1 MLYGDNVTEKRKA
14 PSLARRMARQLK
26 DPMLII
32 LLGAAAVGLALAI
45 ADFSAQAL
53 VEPLLIIGIA
63 LANALVSALQERGAQ
78 RSLDALE
85 NLSAVMCKVRR
96 DGKEI
101 VADARTLVPGDIVSL
116 HAGDI
121 VPADCVLIGAHSLES
136 EESMLT
142 GESVPVSKSEGDRVF
157 SGSKVLTG
165 KGTAVVDKTGMS
177 TEMGRIACLLYTS
190 DAADEL

>member
-101 VADARTLVPGDIVSL
+101 VADARSCRAI
-116 HAGDI
+116 
-121 VPADCVLIGAHSLES
+121 
-136 EESMLT
+136 
-142 GESVPVSKSEGDRVF
+142 
-157 SGSKVLTG
+157 
-165 KGTAVVDKTGMS
+165 
-177 TEMGRIACLLYTS
+177 
-190 DAADEL
+190 